1 MGVIAAFCLSASDVP
16 GPSVHWFSP
25 QTSRRESD
33 VQNLQP
39 VIWQSVPYQR
49 RAIHAGQCG
58 MEVEE
63 EQSRQVTGSFTS
75 KSSRL
80 EAFVER

>member
-1 MGVIAAFCLSASDVP
+1 MVI
-16 GPSVHWFSP
+16 
-25 QTSRRESD
+25 REANRGIR
-33 VQNLQP
+33 VQ

-58 MEVEE
+58 VEVEE
-63 EQSRQVTGSFTS
+63 EQSRQVTGSLTS